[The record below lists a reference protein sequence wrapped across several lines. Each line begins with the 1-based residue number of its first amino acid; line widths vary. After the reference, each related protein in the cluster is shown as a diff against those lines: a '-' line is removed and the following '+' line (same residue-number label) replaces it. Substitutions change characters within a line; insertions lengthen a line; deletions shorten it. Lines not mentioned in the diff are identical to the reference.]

1 MNETEAAAAGVGI
14 VFLLI
19 LLALIILLIVS
30 VWKIFTKAGKPG
42 WACIVPI
49 YNLIVFLEIVGRPIW
64 WIILM
69 LIPVVNII
77 VGFILSIDL
86 AKSFGKD
93 VGYGVGMFLVTF
105 ILGIPIFQAI
115 LGLGSASYVGP
126 SVKSS

>member
-126 SVKSS
+126 SVQSS